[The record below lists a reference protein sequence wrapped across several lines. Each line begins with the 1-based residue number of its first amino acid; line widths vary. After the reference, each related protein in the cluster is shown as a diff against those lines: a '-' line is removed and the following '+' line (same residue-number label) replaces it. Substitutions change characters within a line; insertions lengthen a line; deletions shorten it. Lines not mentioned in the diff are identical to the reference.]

1 MQYLL
6 WPLSEQ
12 FQNKN
17 GSILTNGKVYVYYR
31 GRTALAT
38 TWSDEDGTIENPQPI
53 ILDDN
58 GRAACYVN
66 PAYYYTV
73 VVCDF
78 YGKELFSYD
87 ISLHDGTGTGDNNIE
102 ITSSD
107 HSILIDKTSIIDGYR
122 YDEKVNPEF
131 VAEIAVSAVSDLI
144 PNYWNNDRTIVI
156 DDSSKE
162 IKTDMQSVMIR
173 QQINNSSSEYKYSK
187 ICEADIGTITWINEW
202 MTTLQLNFQSCGP
215 YYKGKSTGTF
225 ILNCENYLTHSGYV
239 QEHEEDGKW
248 VWFDKDTH
256 SPQISKLY
264 LYWRD
269 DFSSQHYELWGEFND
284 LKYYEGVGVA
294 AILNCSLRNH
304 LTSSLPIDQER
315 NIWRFNPIGIETL
328 KDALPTD
335 AGSLVNTFDPADADI
350 KPMPEPEAGTF
361 YATYVYNG
369 PASGNTSF
377 EDIKAAYEAGKSVYV
392 NYKENTDSKDTEV
405 YSLVLFRDTPIGRPD
420 LSCFYFTNMRTGT
433 NKTIYRFPSNWGK
446 MSDQNFASSDSV
458 WDLQHA
464 IATDYQLLPIP
475 SPSGTYAVYGYHL
488 YKARE
493 EITEE
498 TTFDPSQWQEIT
510 VMDEVQ
516 SLIASSSGTTD
527 VFIAKYM
534 VTPVSSVFE
543 AVDEGKFVWV
553 SLGSEGHG
561 PYLPMNVIST
571 EVGGTKTNY
580 VRFVGLSYYGNDED
594 DILLTTADSDG
605 WSPVRTAHIA
615 HKEFVLSTV
624 SGASSILESEIQ
636 IVSAA
641 VDSASGGNFLAIYQ
655 STPASAIYD
664 ALDAGKNVMV
674 SLNSDGSGVYLRT
687 NSYNKGNPYDPHRRA
702 YFTGTLSF
710 GENNITEGRV
720 YLDGE
725 TWSPVEYT
733 PIPSVEAVGTMIS
746 NTVSTVSSVL
756 ETEIQSVSSAI
767 ETISGQNGVFI
778 AEYGTTTFEEIGEAV
793 ADGKAVFGKGHPYN
807 SDMLLPIASFTSPRP
822 SIAIFSGIIGN
833 YQYSIKLDGTTW
845 SNDTITLAKNEDVVN
860 ADWDATSGKAEILNR
875 PEIEPVSAGTG
886 IIIEEVSGTMV
897 ISSTGGADY
906 EAGQYISIVND
917 QISATGLVDQSTYN
931 TDTVKYESAYSTVE
945 SNSAIWNEPQVNADW
960 EATSGVA
967 EILNKPTLTP
977 VSGGTGIEIVKADG
991 KIVIS
996 ATGSTVP
1003 ASGVFFAEYGVTTLA
1018 EVQSAMAEGKEVIA
1032 YHSAFEAVTEVSYAY
1047 MESSYNNDTYII
1059 FAHDFITDRTNKR
1072 YKWELTSS
1080 GWTTTQIFDYVQA
1093 ASGIRLVEDSQN
1105 IPTLIAK
1112 VDGTTIN
1119 INSAGQLEAIGG
1131 SSTVHTS
1138 TNLKGDGSSSN
1149 PLDLNSV
1156 IDIGGYP
1163 QTSHQTYINDLGVVS
1178 GLNIAPEYYGWAIT
1192 PLSGL
1197 TIHSKY
1203 DDEGTTGPNNCLIG
1217 RDIIAL
1223 HGIETSASIWNDAA
1237 AMDEYPVSAGP
1248 GIKIEDVDDVTV
1260 FSTSGVMMEA
1270 DLAYNGQ
1277 GEISG
1282 YNGSPIMTVD
1292 SEKQWLTH
1300 DDTIAHITNSAQY
1313 AFGVNV
1319 PVVAQAMGTDETVLY
1334 SGPNVAPSS
1343 TAIALSGNINDFN
1356 SVKFYWT
1363 ANNYVGDIVDEVQ
1376 CDNNTTQLTFMHPAG
1391 ASNLWM
1397 QFLALNCPTGVNKNS
1412 LTLLAAKQINFGA
1425 WSSTT
1430 WSTPTMNTNVG
1441 DTFQLSKVVGI
1452 GRKENT

>member
-38 TWSDEDGTIENPQPI
+38 TWSDEDGTVENPQPI

-87 ISLHDGTGTGDNNIE
+87 ISLHDGVGTGDNNIE

-107 HSILIDKTSIIDGYR
+107 HSILIDKSSIIDGYR

-144 PNYWNNDRTIVI
+144 PHYWNNDRTVVI

-162 IKTDMQSVMIR
+162 IKTDMQCVMIR
-173 QQINNSSSEYKYSK
+173 QQINNSSTEYKYAK
-187 ICEADIGTITWINEW
+187 ICEADINTITWINEW
-202 MTTLQLNFQSCGP
+202 MTTLQLSFQSNGA
-215 YYKGKSTGTF
+215 YYSGKSSGIF
-225 ILNCENYLTHSGYV
+225 VLNCENYLTQSGYS
-239 QEHEEDGKW
+239 QRHEEDGKW
-248 VWFDKDTH
+248 LLFDKDNS

-269 DFSSQHYELWGEFND
+269 DFSSQHYELWGEFNN

-294 AILNCSLRNH
+294 ALINCSLRNH

-335 AGSLVNTFDPADADI
+335 AGSLVKTFDPADADI
-350 KPMPEPEAGTF
+350 KPIAEPDPGTF

-377 EDIKAAYEAGKSVYV
+377 DDIKAAYDAGKSVYV

-488 YKARE
+488 YKSKE

-498 TTFDPSQWQEIT
+498 TWFDPTQWQEIT

-527 VFIAKYM
+527 VFIANYM
-534 VTPVSSVFE
+534 DTPVSSVFE

-553 SLGSEGHG
+553 SLVSDGHG
-561 PYLPMNVIST
+561 PYLPMNVTST

-580 VRFVGLSYYGNDED
+580 VKFVGLYDYSSIYEEGKQVLVTAANPTGWEGV
-594 DILLTTADSDG
+594 TTTNEASKD
-605 WSPVRTAHIA
+605 
-615 HKEFVLSTV
+615 FVLSTV
-624 SGASSILESEIQ
+624 SGASSILE
-636 IVSAA
+636 
-641 VDSASGGNFLAIYQ
+641 
-655 STPASAIYD
+655 
-664 ALDAGKNVMV
+664 
-674 SLNSDGSGVYLRT
+674 
-687 NSYNKGNPYDPHRRA
+687 
-702 YFTGTLSF
+702 
-710 GENNITEGRV
+710 
-720 YLDGE
+720 
-725 TWSPVEYT
+725 
-733 PIPSVEAVGTMIS
+733 
-746 NTVSTVSSVL
+746 
-756 ETEIQSVSSAI
+756 TEIQTVSSAI
-767 ETISGQNGVFI
+767 EGISGQNGVFI

-793 ADGKAVFGKGHPYN
+793 TDGKAVFGKGHPYN

-822 SIAIFSGIIGN
+822 SIAIFSGIVGN

-845 SNDTITLAKNEDVVN
+845 SNDTIILAKNEDVVN
-860 ADWDATSGKAEILNR
+860 ADWEAASGKAEILNK
-875 PEIEPVSAGTG
+875 PEIVPVSGGTG
-886 IIIEEVSGTMV
+886 IIIEEVSGVTLISTSGAGTEDV
-897 ISSTGGADY
+897 FWALYGTTPIDQIAAARSAGKIVKITRGSGADIFYGDLTDYAFGTYYFTLFNRNGQAVYTASVVPDGSAGTWSWSAKIIPEAQVNADWEATSGAAEILNKPTISGGTGIEVQNYSGTILISSTGPNY

-945 SNSAIWNEPQVNADW
+945 SNSAIWNETQVNADW

-977 VSGGTGIEIVKADG
+977 VSGGTGIEIVKTDG

-1003 ASGVFFAEYGVTTLA
+1003 ASGVFFAEYGVTTTQEILDA
-1018 EVQSAMAEGKEVIA
+1018 LSEGKEVIA
-1032 YHSAFEAVTEVSYAY
+1032 YTTDVDDGIIYSYLDHTRPRISFCRSYPSFSRWWYNIGDTWSSETLYYNPPVSGGI
-1047 MESSYNNDTYII
+1047 ETIQQDN
-1059 FAHDFITDRTNKR
+1059 R
-1072 YKWELTSS
+1072 YYL
-1080 GWTTTQIFDYVQA
+1080 Q
-1093 ASGIRLVEDSQN
+1093 
-1105 IPTLIAK
+1105 AK
-1112 VDGTTIN
+1112 VDGTTIS
-1119 INSAGQLEAIGG
+1119 INSSGQLESIAESLPDYSVSDAGKVLTVDSQGEVAWAG
-1131 SSTVHTS
+1131 S
-1138 TNLKGDGSSSN
+1138 
-1149 PLDLNSV
+1149 
-1156 IDIGGYP
+1156 ID
-1163 QTSHQTYINDLGVVS
+1163 NWDE
-1178 GLNIAPEYYGWAIT
+1178 A
-1192 PLSGL
+1192 
-1197 TIHSKY
+1197 Y
-1203 DDEGTTGPNNCLIG
+1203 DIVN
-1217 RDIIAL
+1217 A
-1223 HGIETSASIWNDAA
+1223 SAQIWNEAA
-1237 AMDEYPVSAGP
+1237 AMDEYPISAGP

-1300 DDTIAHITNSAQY
+1300 DDTIAHVTNSAQY

-1319 PVVAQAMGTDETVLY
+1319 PVVAQAMGTDETKLFSNSSNVSACTLSEDIQNFNRFKIGVRTN
-1334 SGPNVAPSS
+1334 SGEELFEFTTGSNGTSYDIITGKGNNQGVISICQFTISGTSITAVRSEGIVFSWGSNPSYRHNEDMSFIQNV
-1343 TAIALSGNINDFN
+1343 
-1356 SVKFYWT
+1356 Y
-1363 ANNYVGDIVDEVQ
+1363 
-1376 CDNNTTQLTFMHPAG
+1376 
-1391 ASNLWM
+1391 
-1397 QFLALNCPTGVNKNS
+1397 GV
-1412 LTLLAAKQINFGA
+1412 
-1425 WSSTT
+1425 
-1430 WSTPTMNTNVG
+1430 
-1441 DTFQLSKVVGI
+1441 

>member
-31 GRTALAT
+31 GRTSLAT
-38 TWSDEDGTIENPQPI
+38 TWSDEEGTVENSQPI

-87 ISLHDGTGTGDNNIE
+87 ISLHDGVGTGDNNIE

-107 HSILIDKTSIIDGYR
+107 HSILIDKSSIIDGYR

-144 PNYWNNDRTIVI
+144 PDYINEDRTIVI
-156 DDSSKE
+156 KDRSEYDTKTKLVS
-162 IKTDMQSVMIR
+162 TDMQSVMIR
-173 QQINNSSSEYKYSK
+173 QQINNSYYDYKYAK
-187 ICEADIGTITWINEW
+187 ICETDLNILTWINEW
-202 MTTLQLNFQSCGP
+202 MTTLQLSFQSNGA
-215 YYKGKSTGTF
+215 YYSGKSSGIF
-225 ILNCENYLTHSGYV
+225 VLNCENYIQSSSTYV
-239 QEHEEDGKW
+239 QRHEEDGKW
-248 VWFDKDTH
+248 LLFDKDTS

-269 DFSSQHYELWGEFND
+269 DFTSQHYELWGEFNN

-294 AILNCSLRNH
+294 ALINCCLRNH

-315 NIWRFNPIGIETL
+315 NIWRFNPIGIESL
-328 KDALPTD
+328 KDSLPTD
-335 AGSLVNTFDPADADI
+335 AGDLVKTFDPADADI
-350 KPMPEPEAGTF
+350 KPIAEPDPGTF

-377 EDIKAAYEAGKSVYV
+377 EDIKAAYDAGKSVYV

-488 YKARE
+488 YKSKE

-498 TTFDPSQWQEIT
+498 TWFDPTQWQEIT

-516 SLIASSSGTTD
+516 SLVASSSGSVD
-527 VFIAKYM
+527 VFIANYM

-543 AVDEGKFVWV
+543 AVDDGKFVWV
-553 SLGSEGHG
+553 SLGSDGHG
-561 PYLPMNVIST
+561 PYLPMNVTST
-571 EVGGTKTNY
+571 TEGSTSY
-580 VRFVGLSYYGNDED
+580 VRFEGLYFYDYGQGNEGRQV
-594 DILLTTADSDG
+594 LVTAANSTGWEGVTT
-605 WSPVRTAHIA
+605 TNIA
-615 HKEFVLSTV
+615 PKEFVLSTV

-655 STPASAIYD
+655 STPASAVYD
-664 ALDAGKNVMV
+664 ALDDGKNVV
-674 SLNSDGSGVYLRT
+674 LSLSSDGSGVYFRPYL
-687 NSYNKGNPYDPHRRA
+687 YNKGDSYSDSRA
-702 YFTGTLSF
+702 YFTGTLSWAD
-710 GENNITEGRV
+710 NNITQGRV
-720 YLDGE
+720 YLNGE
-725 TWSPVEYT
+725 TWSIVEYT
-733 PIPSVEAVGTMIS
+733 PLPSTDAVGTMIS

-756 ETEIQSVSSAI
+756 ETEIQTVSSAI
-767 ETISGQNGVFI
+767 ESISGQNGVFI

-845 SNDTITLAKNEDVVN
+845 SNDSIVLAKNEDVVN

-886 IIIEEVSGTMV
+886 IEIVEVSGTMV
-897 ISSTGGADY
+897 ISSTGGGSNY

-917 QISATGLVDQSTYN
+917 QISATGLVDQSTYD
-931 TDTVKYESAYSTVE
+931 TDTIKYESAYSTVE

-977 VSGGTGIEIVKADG
+977 VSGGNGIEIEKVDG

-1003 ASGVFFAEYGVTTLA
+1003 ASGVFFAEYGVTTTQEIEDAL
-1018 EVQSAMAEGKEVIA
+1018 SEGKEVIA
-1032 YHSAFEAVTEVSYAY
+1032 YTTDVDDGIIYSYLDHTRPRISFCRSYPSFSRWWYNIGDTWSSETLYYNPPVSGGI
-1047 MESSYNNDTYII
+1047 ETVHQD
-1059 FAHDFITDRTNKR
+1059 NK
-1072 YKWELTSS
+1072 YYL
-1080 GWTTTQIFDYVQA
+1080 Q
-1093 ASGIRLVEDSQN
+1093 
-1105 IPTLIAK
+1105 AK
-1112 VDGTTIN
+1112 VDGTTIS
-1119 INSAGQLEAIGG
+1119 INSSGQLESIAESLPDYSVADAGKVL
-1131 SSTVHTS
+1131 TVDS
-1138 TNLKGDGSSSN
+1138 LGEPVWDGSVDN
-1149 PLDLNSV
+1149 WNEAY
-1156 IDIGGYP
+1156 DIV
-1163 QTSHQTYINDLGVVS
+1163 N
-1178 GLNIAPEYYGWAIT
+1178 A
-1192 PLSGL
+1192 
-1197 TIHSKY
+1197 
-1203 DDEGTTGPNNCLIG
+1203 
-1217 RDIIAL
+1217 
-1223 HGIETSASIWNDAA
+1223 SAQIWNEAA
-1237 AMDEYPVSAGP
+1237 AMDEYPISAGP

-1270 DLAYNGQ
+1270 DIAYNGQ

-1292 SEKQWLTH
+1292 SEKQCLTH
-1300 DDTIAHITNSAQY
+1300 DDTIAHVTNSAQY

-1319 PVVAQAMGTDETVLY
+1319 PVVAQAMGTDETELW
-1334 SGPNVAPSS
+1334 SSS
-1343 TAIALSGNINDFN
+1343 TLASSALLSEALTNFEFIEIYTRSSDNGYQAFKYTAVDGPVNLTYFKGNNYPVMIMAQITFSGSTVSVSRTLGLAYTWGSTNIP
-1356 SVKFYWT
+1356 SVAR
-1363 ANNYVGDIVDEVQ
+1363 ANNADD
-1376 CDNNTTQLTFMHPAG
+1376 
-1391 ASNLWM
+1391 
-1397 QFLALNCPTGVNKNS
+1397 KNI
-1412 LTLLAAKQINFGA
+1412 LIKI
-1425 WSSTT
+1425 
-1430 WSTPTMNTNVG
+1430 
-1441 DTFQLSKVVGI
+1441 VGI

>member
-38 TWSDEDGTIENPQPI
+38 TWSDEDGTVENPQPI

-107 HSILIDKTSIIDGYR
+107 HSIMIDKSSIIDGYR

-131 VAEIAVSAVSDLI
+131 VAEVAVSAVSDLI
-144 PNYWNNDRTIVI
+144 PDYINEDRTIVI
-156 DDSSKE
+156 KDRSEYDTKTKLVS
-162 IKTDMQSVMIR
+162 TDMQSVMIR

-187 ICEADIGTITWINEW
+187 ICEADINTNTWINEW
-202 MTTLQLNFQSCGP
+202 MTTLQLSFQSNGA
-215 YYKGKSTGTF
+215 YYSGKSSGIF
-225 ILNCENYLTHSGYV
+225 VLNCENYLTQSGYS
-239 QEHEEDGKW
+239 QRHEEDGKW
-248 VWFDKDTH
+248 LLFDKDTK

-269 DFSSQHYELWGEFND
+269 DFSSQHYELWGEFNN

-294 AILNCSLRNH
+294 ALINCSLRNH

-328 KDALPTD
+328 KNALPTD
-335 AGSLVNTFDPADADI
+335 SGSLVKSFDPADADI
-350 KPMPEPEAGTF
+350 KPIAEPDPGTF

-377 EDIKAAYEAGKSVYV
+377 EDIKAAYDSGKSVYV

-405 YSLVLFRDTPIGRPD
+405 YSLVWFRDTPIGRPD

-446 MSDQNFASSDSV
+446 MDDKNFASSDSV

-475 SPSGTYAVYGYHL
+475 SPSGTYAVYGFHL
-488 YKARE
+488 YKSRE

-498 TTFDPSQWQEIT
+498 TSFDPTQWQEIT

-516 SLIASSSGTTD
+516 SLVASSSGTTD
-527 VFIAKYM
+527 VFIAKYQ

-553 SLGSEGHG
+553 SLGSDGHG
-561 PYLPMNVIST
+561 PFLPMNVTST
-571 EVGGTKTNY
+571 TEGSTSY
-580 VRFVGLSYYGNDED
+580 VRFEGLYFYDYGQGNEGRQV
-594 DILLTTADSDG
+594 LVTAANSEGWEGVTT
-605 WSPVRTAHIA
+605 TNIA
-615 HKEFVLSTV
+615 SKELVLSTV
-624 SGASSILESEIQ
+624 SGASS
-636 IVSAA
+636 
-641 VDSASGGNFLAIYQ
+641 
-655 STPASAIYD
+655 
-664 ALDAGKNVMV
+664 
-674 SLNSDGSGVYLRT
+674 
-687 NSYNKGNPYDPHRRA
+687 
-702 YFTGTLSF
+702 
-710 GENNITEGRV
+710 
-720 YLDGE
+720 
-725 TWSPVEYT
+725 
-733 PIPSVEAVGTMIS
+733 
-746 NTVSTVSSVL
+746 VL
-756 ETEIQSVSSAI
+756 ETEIQTVSSAI
-767 ETISGQNGVFI
+767 DTISGQNGVFI

-807 SDMLLPIASFTSPRP
+807 SDMLLPISSFTSPRP
-822 SIAIFSGIIGN
+822 SIAIFAGIVGN
-833 YQYSIKLDGTTW
+833 YEYSIKLDGTTW
-845 SNDTITLAKNEDVVN
+845 SNDSIVLANNEDVVN
-860 ADWDATSGKAEILNR
+860 ADWDATSGKAEILNK
-875 PEIEPVSAGTG
+875 PDIEPVSAGTG
-886 IIIEEVSGTMV
+886 IEIVEVSGTMV
-897 ISSTGGADY
+897 ISSTGGGSNY

-945 SNSAIWNEPQVNADW
+945 SNSAIWNEAQVNADW

-1018 EVQSAMAEGKEVIA
+1018 EVQAAMEEGKEVIA
-1032 YHSAFEAVTEVSYAY
+1032 YRSSFEAVTEVSYAY

-1059 FAHDFITDRTNKR
+1059 FAQDFINDRTNQR

-1080 GWTTTQIFDYVQA
+1080 GWTTTEIFDYVPA
-1093 ASGIRLVEDSQN
+1093 ASGIRVVNDSQN

-1119 INSAGQLEAIGG
+1119 INSAGQLEAVGG

-1138 TNLKGDGSSSN
+1138 SNLKGDGTSSD

-1163 QTSHQTYINDLGVVS
+1163 ETSHHTYINDEGVVS
-1178 GLNIAPEYYGWAIT
+1178 AMVVAPEYYDWSIS
-1192 PLSGL
+1192 PISGL
-1197 TIHSKY
+1197 SIFSKY
-1203 DDEGTTGPNNCLIG
+1203 DEDGTTGPINRLIG

-1223 HGIETSASIWNDAA
+1223 HGIETSASIWNEAA
-1237 AMDEYPVSAGP
+1237 AMDEYPISAGP

-1260 FSTSGVMMEA
+1260 FSTDGVMMEA
-1270 DLAYNGQ
+1270 DIAYNGQ

-1300 DDTIAHITNSAQY
+1300 DDTIAHVTNSAQY

-1391 ASNLWM
+1391 ASNLWI

-1425 WSSTT
+1425 WSSTS

>member
-17 GSILTNGKVYVYYR
+17 GSILTNGKIYVYYR

-38 TWSDEDGTIENPQPI
+38 TWSDEDGTVENPQPI

-87 ISLHDGTGTGDNNIE
+87 ISLHDGVGTGDNNIE

-107 HSILIDKTSIIDGYR
+107 HSILIDKSSIIDGYR

-144 PNYWNNDRTIVI
+144 PHYWNNDRTVVI

-162 IKTDMQSVMIR
+162 IKTDMQCVMIR
-173 QQINNSSSEYKYSK
+173 QQINNSYYDYKYAK
-187 ICEADIGTITWINEW
+187 ICETDLNILTWINEW
-202 MTTLQLNFQSCGP
+202 MTTLQLSFQSNGA
-215 YYKGKSTGTF
+215 YYSGKSSGIF
-225 ILNCENYLTHSGYV
+225 VLNCENYIQSSSTYV
-239 QEHEEDGKW
+239 QRHEEDGKW
-248 VWFDKDTH
+248 LLFDKDNS

-269 DFSSQHYELWGEFND
+269 DFTSQHYELWGEFNN

-294 AILNCSLRNH
+294 ALINCCLRNH

-315 NIWRFNPIGIETL
+315 NIWRFNPIGVESL
-328 KDALPTD
+328 KDSLPTN
-335 AGSLVNTFDPADADI
+335 AGDLVKTFDPADADI
-350 KPMPEPEAGTF
+350 KPIAEPDPGTF

-377 EDIKAAYEAGKSVYV
+377 EDIKAAYDAGKSVYV

-493 EITEE
+493 EITED
-498 TTFDPSQWQEIT
+498 TSFDPTQWQEIT

-527 VFIAKYM
+527 VFIAKY
-534 VTPVSSVFE
+534 VDTPVSSVFE

-553 SLGSEGHG
+553 SLGSDGHG

-571 EVGGTKTNY
+571 EVGGAKTNY
-580 VRFVGLSYYGNDED
+580 VRFEGLYFYDYGQGNEGRQV
-594 DILLTTADSDG
+594 LVTAANQTGWEGVTT
-605 WSPVRTAHIA
+605 TNIA
-615 HKEFVLSTV
+615 PKELVLSTV

-655 STPASAIYD
+655 STPASAVYD
-664 ALDAGKNVMV
+664 ALDAGKNVV
-674 SLNSDGSGVYLRT
+674 LSLSGDGSGVYFRPYL
-687 NSYNKGNPYDPHRRA
+687 YNKGDSYSDSRA
-702 YFTGTLSF
+702 YFTGTLSWAD
-710 GENNITEGRV
+710 NNITQGRV
-720 YLDGE
+720 YLNGE
-725 TWSPVEYT
+725 TWSIVEYT
-733 PIPSVEAVGTMIS
+733 PLPSTDAVGTMIS

-756 ETEIQSVSSAI
+756 ETEIQTVSSAI
-767 ETISGQNGVFI
+767 EGISGQNGVFI

-807 SDMLLPIASFTSPRP
+807 SDMLLPISSFTSPRP
-822 SIAIFSGIIGN
+822 SIAIFSGIVGN

-845 SNDTITLAKNEDVVN
+845 SNDTIILAKNEDVVN

-886 IIIEEVSGTMV
+886 IEIVEVSGTMV
-897 ISSTGGADY
+897 ISSTGGSNY

-931 TDTVKYESAYSTVE
+931 TDSVKYESAYSTVE
-945 SNSAIWNEPQVNADW
+945 SNSAIWNETQVNADW
-960 EATSGVA
+960 NATSGVAEILNKPEFTEVSAGQGITIENVDDTIIISSTGGGGDPQVNSDWTATSGVA
-967 EILNKPTLTP
+967 EILNKPTLVP
-977 VSGGTGIEIVKADG
+977 VSGGNGIQIEKVNGSIL
-991 KIVIS
+991 IS
-996 ATGSTVP
+996 STGSTVP

-1018 EVQSAMAEGKEVIA
+1018 EVQAAMAEGKEVIA
-1032 YHSAFEAVTEVSYAY
+1032 YRSAFEAVTEVSYAY

-1059 FAHDFITDRTNKR
+1059 FAHDFITDRTHQR

-1080 GWTTTQIFDYVQA
+1080 GWTTTQIFDYTPA
-1093 ASGIRLVEDSQN
+1093 ASGLAVVNDSQN
-1105 IPTLIAK
+1105 VPTIIAK

-1119 INSAGQLEAIGG
+1119 INSAGQLEALGG

-1138 TNLKGDGSSSN
+1138 TNLRGDGSSSN

-1163 QTSHQTYINDLGVVS
+1163 QTSHHTYINDLGVVS
-1178 GLNIAPEYYGWAIT
+1178 GMNIAPEYYGWAIT
-1192 PLSGL
+1192 PQSGL
-1197 TIHSKY
+1197 TIRTKY
-1203 DDEGTTGPNNCLIG
+1203 DDEGTTGPNDYLIG
-1217 RDIIAL
+1217 RDIISL
-1223 HGIETSASIWNDAA
+1223 HGIESSAQIWNEAA

-1248 GIKIEDVDDVTV
+1248 GISIEDVDDVTV
-1260 FSTSGVMMEA
+1260 FGA
-1270 DLAYNGQ
+1270 DVHY
-1277 GEISG
+1277 
-1282 YNGSPIMTVD
+1282 
-1292 SEKQWLTH
+1292 LT
-1300 DDTIAHITNSAQY
+1300 
-1313 AFGVNV
+1313 
-1319 PVVAQAMGTDETVLY
+1319 QAVGNDETVIYNGNLPNLNESLNLTESWNNFKEIRVVGGKSTDNPQSHY
-1334 SGPNVAPSS
+1334 YQTANLGPNRVAFYIDW
-1343 TAIALSGNINDFN
+1343 AYNWMNQGY
-1356 SVKFYWT
+1356 VKFQSTSDPKVWTYT
-1363 ANNYVGDIVDEVQ
+1363 ANTYMWFTHTD
-1376 CDNNTTQLTFMHPAG
+1376 TTMGIRQNDTAT
-1391 ASNLWM
+1391 
-1397 QFLALNCPTGVNKNS
+1397 LNSGC
-1412 LTLLAAKQINFGA
+1412 NF
-1425 WSSTT
+1425 
-1430 WSTPTMNTNVG
+1430 
-1441 DTFQLSKVVGI
+1441 KIVGI
-1452 GRKENT
+1452 GRKGNT

>member
-31 GRTALAT
+31 GRTSLAT
-38 TWSDEDGTIENPQPI
+38 TWSDEDGTVENPQPI

-87 ISLHDGTGTGDNNIE
+87 ISLHDGVGTGDNNIE

-107 HSILIDKTSIIDGYR
+107 HSILIDKSSIIDGYR

-144 PNYWNNDRTIVI
+144 PHYWNNDRTVVI

-162 IKTDMQSVMIR
+162 IKTDMQCVMIR
-173 QQINNSSSEYKYSK
+173 QQINNSSTEYKYAK
-187 ICEADIGTITWINEW
+187 ICEADINTITWINEW
-202 MTTLQLNFQSCGP
+202 MTTLQLSFQSNGA
-215 YYKGKSTGTF
+215 YYTGKSSGIF
-225 ILNCENYLTHSGYV
+225 VLNCENYLTQSGYS
-239 QEHEEDGKW
+239 QRHEEDGKW
-248 VWFDKDTH
+248 LLFDKDNS

-269 DFSSQHYELWGEFND
+269 DFSSQHYELWGEFNN

-294 AILNCSLRNH
+294 ALINCSLRNH

-328 KDALPTD
+328 KNALPTD
-335 AGSLVNTFDPADADI
+335 AGSLVKSFDPANADI
-350 KPMPEPEAGTF
+350 KPIAEPDPGTF

-377 EDIKAAYEAGKSVYV
+377 EDIKAAYDAGKSVYV

-488 YKARE
+488 YKSRE

-498 TTFDPSQWQEIT
+498 TSFDPTQWQEIT

-534 VTPVSSVFE
+534 DTPVSSVFE

-553 SLGSEGHG
+553 SLGSDGHG
-561 PYLPMNVIST
+561 PYLPMNVTST
-571 EVGGTKTNY
+571 TEGSTSY
-580 VRFVGLSYYGNDED
+580 VRFEGLYFYDYGQGNEGRQV
-594 DILLTTADSDG
+594 LVTAANPTGWEGVTTTNMASKD
-605 WSPVRTAHIA
+605 
-615 HKEFVLSTV
+615 FVLSTV

-655 STPASAIYD
+655 STPASAVYD
-664 ALDAGKNVMV
+664 ALDDGKNVV
-674 SLNSDGSGVYLRT
+674 LSLSGDGSGVYFRPYL
-687 NSYNKGNPYDPHRRA
+687 YNKGDSYSDSRA
-702 YFTGTLSF
+702 YFTGTLSWAD
-710 GENNITEGRV
+710 NNITQGRV

-725 TWSPVEYT
+725 NWSIVEYT
-733 PIPSVEAVGTMIS
+733 PLPSTDTVGTMIS

-756 ETEIQSVSSAI
+756 ETEIQTVSSAI
-767 ETISGQNGVFI
+767 ESISGQNGVFI

-822 SIAIFSGIIGN
+822 SIAIFSGIVGN

-845 SNDTITLAKNEDVVN
+845 SNDSIVLAKNEDVVN
-860 ADWDATSGKAEILNR
+860 ADWEATSGKAEILNR

-886 IIIEEVSGTMV
+886 IEIVEVSGTMV
-897 ISSTGGADY
+897 ISSTGEGSNY

-917 QISATGLVDQSTYN
+917 QISATGLVDQSTYD

-945 SNSAIWNEPQVNADW
+945 SNSAIWNETQVNADW
-960 EATSGVA
+960 NATSGVAEILNKPEFTEVSAGQGITIENVDDTIIISSTGGGGDPQVNSDWTATSGVA
-967 EILNKPTLTP
+967 EILNKPTLVP
-977 VSGGTGIEIVKADG
+977 VSGGNGIQIEKVNG
-991 KIVIS
+991 SIVIS
-996 ATGSTVP
+996 STGSVVP
-1003 ASGVFFAEYGVTTLA
+1003 ASGVFFAEYGVTTTQEIEDAL
-1018 EVQSAMAEGKEVIA
+1018 SEGKEVIA
-1032 YHSAFEAVTEVSYAY
+1032 YTTDVDDGIIYSYLDHTRPRISFCRSYPSFSRWWYNIGDTWSSETLYYNPPVSGGI
-1047 MESSYNNDTYII
+1047 ETVQQDN
-1059 FAHDFITDRTNKR
+1059 R
-1072 YKWELTSS
+1072 YYL
-1080 GWTTTQIFDYVQA
+1080 Q
-1093 ASGIRLVEDSQN
+1093 
-1105 IPTLIAK
+1105 AK

-1119 INSAGQLEAIGG
+1119 INSSGQLESIAESLPDYSVADAGKVLTVDSQGEAEWAG
-1131 SSTVHTS
+1131 S
-1138 TNLKGDGSSSN
+1138 
-1149 PLDLNSV
+1149 
-1156 IDIGGYP
+1156 ID
-1163 QTSHQTYINDLGVVS
+1163 NWDE
-1178 GLNIAPEYYGWAIT
+1178 A
-1192 PLSGL
+1192 
-1197 TIHSKY
+1197 Y
-1203 DDEGTTGPNNCLIG
+1203 DIVN
-1217 RDIIAL
+1217 A
-1223 HGIETSASIWNDAA
+1223 SAQIWNEAA
-1237 AMDEYPVSAGP
+1237 AMEEYPISAGP

-1270 DLAYNGQ
+1270 DIAYNGQ

-1300 DDTIAHITNSAQY
+1300 DDTIAHVTNSAQY

-1319 PVVAQAMGTDETVLY
+1319 PVVAQAMGTDETELWSSSTLASSALLSEALTNFEFIEIYTRSADNGYQSFKYTAVDGPVNLTY
-1334 SGPNVAPSS
+1334 FKGNNYPVMIMAQITLSGSTVSVTRTLGLAYTWGSTTIPSS
-1343 TAIALSGNINDFN
+1343 AR
-1356 SVKFYWT
+1356 
-1363 ANNYVGDIVDEVQ
+1363 ANNNDD
-1376 CDNNTTQLTFMHPAG
+1376 
-1391 ASNLWM
+1391 
-1397 QFLALNCPTGVNKNS
+1397 KNI
-1412 LTLLAAKQINFGA
+1412 LIKI
-1425 WSSTT
+1425 
-1430 WSTPTMNTNVG
+1430 
-1441 DTFQLSKVVGI
+1441 VGI

>member
-31 GRTALAT
+31 GRTGSSALAT
-38 TWSDEDGTIENPQPI
+38 TYSDEDGLVENPQPI

-87 ISLHDGTGTGDNNIE
+87 ISLHDGSAVSGNIE

-107 HSILIDKTSIIDGYR
+107 HSILIEKNSIIGGDR

-144 PNYWNNDRTIVI
+144 PDYINEDRTIVI
-156 DDSSKE
+156 KDRSEYDTKTKLVS
-162 IKTDMQSVMIR
+162 TDMQSVMIR
-173 QQINNSSSEYKYSK
+173 QQINNSYYDYKYAK

-202 MTTLQLNFQSCGP
+202 MTTLQLSFQSNGA
-215 YYKGKSTGTF
+215 YYNGKSSGIF
-225 ILNCENYLTHSGYV
+225 VLNCENYVTQSGYS
-239 QEHEEDGKW
+239 QRHEEDGKW
-248 VWFDKDTH
+248 LLFDKDTS

-269 DFSSQHYELWGEFND
+269 DSSSQHYELWGEFNN

-294 AILNCSLRNH
+294 ALINCSLRNH

-335 AGSLVNTFDPADADI
+335 AGSLVKTFDPADADI
-350 KPMPEPEAGTF
+350 KPIAEPDAGTF

-446 MSDQNFASSDSV
+446 MDDQNFASSDSV

-498 TTFDPSQWQEIT
+498 TSFDPSQWQEIT

-527 VFIAKYM
+527 VFIANYR

-553 SLGSEGHG
+553 SLGSYGHG
-561 PYLPMNVIST
+561 PYLPMNVTST
-571 EVGGTKTNY
+571 TSQGSTSY
-580 VRFVGLSYYGNDED
+580 VRFEGLNYYDYGSGNDGTQVLITAANPTGWED
-594 DILLTTADSDG
+594 VNT
-605 WSPVRTAHIA
+605 VNIA
-615 HKEFVLSTV
+615 PKEFVLSTV

-655 STPASAIYD
+655 STPASAVYD
-664 ALDAGKNVMV
+664 ALDAGKNVVV

-687 NSYNKGNPYDPHRRA
+687 NSYTKGSSYSDSRA
-702 YFTGTLSF
+702 YFIGTLSF
-710 GENNITEGRV
+710 GENNITQGRV

-733 PIPSVEAVGTMIS
+733 PLPSTDSVGTMIS

-756 ETEIQSVSSAI
+756 ETEIQTVSSAL
-767 ETISGQNGVFI
+767 ESISGQNGVFI

-793 ADGKAVFGKGHPYN
+793 GDGKAVFGKGHPYN
-807 SDMLLPIASFTSPRP
+807 SDMLLPISSFTSPRP
-822 SIAIFSGIIGN
+822 SIVIFSGIIGN

-845 SNDTITLAKNEDVVN
+845 SNETITLAKNEDVVN

-886 IIIEEVSGTMV
+886 IEIVEVSGTMV
-897 ISSTGGADY
+897 ISSTGGSNY

-945 SNSAIWNEPQVNADW
+945 SNSAIWNETQVNADW
-960 EATSGVA
+960 NATSGVAEILNKPEFTEVSAGHGITIENVDDTIIISSTGGGGDPQVNSDWTATSGVA
-967 EILNKPTLTP
+967 EILNKPTLVP
-977 VSGGTGIEIVKADG
+977 VSGGTGITIEKV
-991 KIVIS
+991 
-996 ATGSTVP
+996 
-1003 ASGVFFAEYGVTTLA
+1003 
-1018 EVQSAMAEGKEVIA
+1018 
-1032 YHSAFEAVTEVSYAY
+1032 
-1047 MESSYNNDTYII
+1047 NDTILI
-1059 FAHDFITDRTNKR
+1059 S
-1072 YKWELTSS
+1072 SS
-1080 GWTTTQIFDYVQA
+1080 G
-1093 ASGIRLVEDSQN
+1093 S
-1105 IPTLIAK
+1105 
-1112 VDGTTIN
+1112 
-1119 INSAGQLEAIGG
+1119 GG

-1138 TNLKGDGSSSN
+1138 TNLKGDGSSAN

-1163 QTSHQTYINDLGVVS
+1163 DTSHHTYINDLGEVS
-1178 GLNIAPEYYGWAIT
+1178 GLNIGAEYYSWEIS
-1192 PLSGL
+1192 PISGL
-1197 TIHSKY
+1197 RINSKY
-1203 DDEGTTGPNNCLIG
+1203 DDDGTPAPNNRLIG

-1223 HGIETSASIWNDAA
+1223 HGIETSASIWNEAA
-1237 AMDEYPVSAGP
+1237 AMDEYPISAGP

-1270 DLAYNGQ
+1270 DIGYNGQ

-1300 DDTIAHITNSAQY
+1300 DDTIAHVTNSAQY

-1319 PVVAQAMGTDETVLY
+1319 PVVAQAMGTDETELWSSSTLASSALLSETLTNFEFIEIYTRSADNGYQAFKYTAVDGPVNLIY
-1334 SGPNVAPSS
+1334 FKGNNYPVMILAQITFSGSTVSVTRTLGLAYTWGSTTIPSS
-1343 TAIALSGNINDFN
+1343 AR
-1356 SVKFYWT
+1356 
-1363 ANNYVGDIVDEVQ
+1363 ANNNDD
-1376 CDNNTTQLTFMHPAG
+1376 
-1391 ASNLWM
+1391 
-1397 QFLALNCPTGVNKNS
+1397 KNI
-1412 LTLLAAKQINFGA
+1412 LIKI
-1425 WSSTT
+1425 
-1430 WSTPTMNTNVG
+1430 
-1441 DTFQLSKVVGI
+1441 VGI

>member
-38 TWSDEDGTIENPQPI
+38 TWSDEDGTVENPQPI

-144 PNYWNNDRTIVI
+144 PHYWNNDRTVVI

-162 IKTDMQSVMIR
+162 IKTDMQCVMIR
-173 QQINNSSSEYKYSK
+173 QQINNSYYDYKYAK
-187 ICEADIGTITWINEW
+187 ICEADINTITWINEW
-202 MTTLQLNFQSCGP
+202 MTTLQLSFQSNGA
-215 YYKGKSTGTF
+215 YYTGKSSGIF
-225 ILNCENYLTHSGYV
+225 VLNCENYVTQSGYS
-239 QEHEEDGKW
+239 QRHEEDGKW
-248 VWFDKDTH
+248 LLFDKDTS

-264 LYWRD
+264 LYWRND
-269 DFSSQHYELWGEFND
+269 LSSQHYELWGEFNN

-294 AILNCSLRNH
+294 ALINCSLRNH
-304 LTSSLPIDQER
+304 LTSSLPIEQER
-315 NIWRFNPIGIETL
+315 NIWRFNPIGIESL
-328 KDALPTD
+328 KDSLPTN
-335 AGSLVNTFDPADADI
+335 AGYLVKTFDPADADI
-350 KPMPEPEAGTF
+350 KPIAEPDPGTF

-369 PASGNTSF
+369 PDSGNTSF
-377 EDIKAAYEAGKSVYV
+377 DDIKAAYEAGKSVYV
-392 NYKENTDSKDTEV
+392 NYKENTDSKDTLV

-420 LSCFYFTNMRTGT
+420 LSCFFFTNLDRGT
-433 NKTIYRFPSNWGK
+433 EKSIYRFPSNWGK
-446 MSDQNFASSDSV
+446 MTDRNLALSDNL
-458 WDLQHA
+458 WDLTQS
-464 IATDYQLLPIP
+464 IAQDDFLVPIP
-475 SPSGTYAVYGYHL
+475 SPSGVYCTRNYEL
-488 YKARE
+488 YKAIE
-493 EITEE
+493 PITSN
-498 TTFDPSQWQEIT
+498 TWVASAWTKVT
-510 VMDEVQ
+510 VMDEVVN
-516 SLIASSSGTTD
+516 LVSSTSGTTD

-543 AVDEGKFVWV
+543 AVDDSKFVWV
-553 SLGSEGHG
+553 SLGSDGHG
-561 PYLPMNVIST
+561 PFLPMNVTST
-571 EVGGTKTNY
+571 TEGSTSY
-580 VRFVGLSYYGNDED
+580 VRFEGLNYYNYGSGNDGTQVLMTAANATGWEGVS
-594 DILLTTADSDG
+594 TTN
-605 WSPVRTAHIA
+605 IA
-615 HKEFVLSTV
+615 SNEFVLSTV

-655 STPASAIYD
+655 STPASAVYD
-664 ALDAGKNVMV
+664 ALDDGKNVVV

-687 NSYNKGNPYDPHRRA
+687 NSYTKGISYSDSRA
-702 YFTGTLSF
+702 YFIGTLSF
-710 GENNITEGRV
+710 GPNNITEGRV

-725 TWSPVEYT
+725 NWSSVEYT
-733 PIPSVEAVGTMIS
+733 PLPSTDTVGTMIS

-756 ETEIQSVSSAI
+756 ETEIQTVSSAL
-767 ETISGQNGVFI
+767 ESISGQNGVFI

-793 ADGKAVFGKGHPYN
+793 GNGKAVFGKGHPYN
-807 SDMLLPIASFTSPRP
+807 SDMILPIASFTSPRP

-845 SNDTITLAKNEDVVN
+845 SNDTIILAKNEDVVN
-860 ADWDATSGKAEILNR
+860 ADWEATSGMAEILNK
-875 PEIEPVSAGTG
+875 PEIVPVSGGTG
-886 IIIEEVSGTMV
+886 IIIEEVSGVTL
-897 ISSTGGADY
+897 ISTSGAGTEDVFWALYGTTPIDQIAAARSAGKIVKITRGSGADIFY
-906 EAGQYISIVND
+906 GDLTDYAFGTYYFTFFDRSGQEVYTASVVPDGDAGTWTWSAKTIPEA
-917 QISATGLVDQSTYN
+917 
-931 TDTVKYESAYSTVE
+931 
-945 SNSAIWNEPQVNADW
+945 QVNADW
-960 EATSGVA
+960 EAVSGKA

-977 VSGGTGIEIVKADG
+977 VSGGNGIEIVKADG

-1003 ASGVFFAEYGVTTLA
+1003 ASGVFFAEYGVTTTQEILDA
-1018 EVQSAMAEGKEVIA
+1018 ISEGKEVIA
-1032 YHSAFEAVTEVSYAY
+1032 YTTDVDDGTVYAYLHNTRPRLTFLRTYSYADEWWY
-1047 MESSYNNDTYII
+1047 NVGDTWSSEVRYYNPPVSGGIETVQQD
-1059 FAHDFITDRTNKR
+1059 NK
-1072 YKWELTSS
+1072 YYL
-1080 GWTTTQIFDYVQA
+1080 Q
-1093 ASGIRLVEDSQN
+1093 
-1105 IPTLIAK
+1105 AK
-1112 VDGTTIN
+1112 VDGTTIS
-1119 INSAGQLEAIGG
+1119 INSSGQLESIAESLPDYSVADAGKVLTVDSLGEPEWYG
-1131 SSTVHTS
+1131 SVD
-1138 TNLKGDGSSSN
+1138 NWDEAYN
-1149 PLDLNSV
+1149 
-1156 IDIGGYP
+1156 
-1163 QTSHQTYINDLGVVS
+1163 VV
-1178 GLNIAPEYYGWAIT
+1178 NA
-1192 PLSGL
+1192 
-1197 TIHSKY
+1197 
-1203 DDEGTTGPNNCLIG
+1203 
-1217 RDIIAL
+1217 
-1223 HGIETSASIWNDAA
+1223 SAQIWNEAA
-1237 AMDEYPVSAGP
+1237 AMDEYPISAGP

-1260 FSTSGVMMEA
+1260 FSTSGVMMES
-1270 DLAYNGQ
+1270 DIGYNGQ

-1300 DDTIAHITNSAQY
+1300 DDTIAHVTNSAQY

-1391 ASNLWM
+1391 ASNLWI

-1425 WSSTT
+1425 WSSTS

-1441 DTFQLSKVVGI
+1441 DTFNLSKVVGI
-1452 GRKENT
+1452 GRKEN

>member
-38 TWSDEDGTIENPQPI
+38 TWSDEDGTVENPQPI

-87 ISLHDGTGTGDNNIE
+87 ISLHDGVGTGDNNIE

-131 VAEIAVSAVSDLI
+131 VAEVAVSAVSDLI
-144 PNYWNNDRTIVI
+144 PDYINEDRTIVI
-156 DDSSKE
+156 KDRSEYDTKTKLVS
-162 IKTDMQSVMIR
+162 TDMQSVMIR
-173 QQINNSSSEYKYSK
+173 QQINNSSSTYKYAK
-187 ICEADIGTITWINEW
+187 ICEADIGTLTWINEW
-202 MTTLQLNFQSCGP
+202 MTTLQLSFQSNGA
-215 YYKGKSTGTF
+215 YYNGKSSGIF
-225 ILNCENYLTHSGYV
+225 VLNCENYLTQSGYS
-239 QEHEEDGKW
+239 QRHEEDGKW
-248 VWFDKDTH
+248 LLFDKDTS

-269 DFSSQHYELWGEFND
+269 DFSSQHYELWGEFNS

-294 AILNCSLRNH
+294 ALINCSLRNH

-315 NIWRFNPIGIETL
+315 NIWRFNPIGIETV

-335 AGSLVNTFDPADADI
+335 AGDLVKTFDPADADI

-377 EDIKAAYEAGKSVYV
+377 EDIKAAYDSGKSVYV
-392 NYKENTDSKDTEV
+392 NYKQDLSDYETEV
-405 YSLVLFRDTPIGRPD
+405 YFLVSFRDTPAGRPD
-420 LSCFYFTNMRTGT
+420 LSCFFFTNLDQGT
-433 NKTIYRFPSNWGK
+433 EKTIYRFPSNWGK
-446 MSDQNFASSDSV
+446 MTDRNLALSDNL
-458 WDLQHA
+458 WDLTQS
-464 IATDYQLLPIP
+464 IAQDDFLVPIP
-475 SPSGTYAVYGYHL
+475 SPSGVYCTRNYEV
-488 YKARE
+488 YKAIE
-493 EITEE
+493 PITSN
-498 TTFDPSQWQEIT
+498 TWVASAWTKVT
-510 VMDEVQ
+510 VMDEVL
-516 SLIASSSGTTD
+516 SLVSSTSGTTD

-553 SLGSEGHG
+553 SLGSDGHG
-561 PYLPMNVIST
+561 PFLPMNVTST

-580 VRFVGLSYYGNDED
+580 VRFEGLYFYDYGGGNAGRQVLVTAANSEGWEGVS
-594 DILLTTADSDG
+594 TTN
-605 WSPVRTAHIA
+605 IA
-615 HKEFVLSTV
+615 PKEFVLSTV

-636 IVSAA
+636 VVSAA
-641 VDSASGGNFLAIYQ
+641 IDSASGGNFLAIYQ

-674 SLNSDGSGVYLRT
+674 SLNADGSGNYFRT
-687 NSYNKGNPYDPHRRA
+687 NSYTKGASYSDSRA
-702 YFTGTLSF
+702 YFIGTLSF
-710 GENNITEGRV
+710 GQNNVTQGRV

-733 PIPSVEAVGTMIS
+733 PLPSTDAVGSMIS

-756 ETEIQSVSSAI
+756 ETEIQTVSSALDA
-767 ETISGQNGVFI
+767 ISGQNGVFI

-860 ADWDATSGKAEILNR
+860 ADWDATSGRAEILNR

-886 IIIEEVSGTMV
+886 IEIVEVSGTMV
-897 ISSTGGADY
+897 ISATGAGTLTGVTTDSSLMGDGTPESPLGLQSPIDLSAPQNNMIATYGTFGAHIKNTSTGEGTGIND
-906 EAGQYISIVND
+906 EGIFFENGQNTEVFGYDDVVRLKEV
-917 QISATGLVDQSTYN
+917 SA
-931 TDTVKYESAYSTVE
+931 
-945 SNSAIWNEPQVNADW
+945 QVNADW

-1003 ASGVFFAEYGVTTLA
+1003 VSGVFFAEYGVTTTQEILDA
-1018 EVQSAMAEGKEVIA
+1018 ISEGKEVIA
-1032 YHSAFEAVTEVSYAY
+1032 YTTDVDDGTIYAYLHHTRPRFAFLRTSTFYEERWYNVGDTWSREVSYY
-1047 MESSYNNDTYII
+1047 KPPVSGGIETVQYYN
-1059 FAHDFITDRTNKR
+1059 R
-1072 YKWELTSS
+1072 YYL
-1080 GWTTTQIFDYVQA
+1080 Q
-1093 ASGIRLVEDSQN
+1093 
-1105 IPTLIAK
+1105 AK
-1112 VDGTTIN
+1112 VDGTSIG
-1119 INSAGQLEAIGG
+1119 INSSGALESLVDGLPIST
-1131 SSTVHTS
+1131 SS
-1138 TNLKGDGSSSN
+1138 
-1149 PLDLNSV
+1149 
-1156 IDIGGYP
+1156 
-1163 QTSHQTYINDLGVVS
+1163 
-1178 GLNIAPEYYGWAIT
+1178 
-1192 PLSGL
+1192 
-1197 TIHSKY
+1197 
-1203 DDEGTTGPNNCLIG
+1203 DEGKVLTVDSNGEANWYGSVDNW
-1217 RDIIAL
+1217 DEAYNVVNA
-1223 HGIETSASIWNDAA
+1223 SAQIWNEAA

-1248 GIKIEDVDDVTV
+1248 GISIEEVSGVTV

-1300 DDTIAHITNSAQY
+1300 DDTIAHVTNSAQY

-1319 PVVAQAMGTDETVLY
+1319 PVVAQAMGTDETQLFSNSSNVSACTLSEDIQNFNRFKIGVRTN
-1334 SGPNVAPSS
+1334 SGEEIFEFMTGSNGTS
-1343 TAIALSGNINDFN
+1343 
-1356 SVKFYWT
+1356 Y
-1363 ANNYVGDIVDEVQ
+1363 DIVTGKG
-1376 CDNNTTQLTFMHPAG
+1376 NNQGVISICQFTVSGTSITAVRSEGIVFTWG
-1391 ASNLWM
+1391 SNPSYRHNEDM
-1397 QFLALNCPTGVNKNS
+1397 SFIQHVYGV
-1412 LTLLAAKQINFGA
+1412 
-1425 WSSTT
+1425 
-1430 WSTPTMNTNVG
+1430 
-1441 DTFQLSKVVGI
+1441 

>member
-31 GRTALAT
+31 GRTSLAT
-38 TWSDEDGTIENPQPI
+38 TWSDEDGTVENPQPI

-87 ISLHDGTGTGDNNIE
+87 ISLHDGVGTGDNNIE

-107 HSILIDKTSIIDGYR
+107 HSILIDKSSIIDGYR

-144 PNYWNNDRTIVI
+144 PDYINEDRTIVI
-156 DDSSKE
+156 KDRSEYDTKTKLVS
-162 IKTDMQSVMIR
+162 TDMQSVMIR
-173 QQINNSSSEYKYSK
+173 QQINNSYYDYKYAK
-187 ICEADIGTITWINEW
+187 ICETDLNILTWINEW
-202 MTTLQLNFQSCGP
+202 MTTLQLSFQSNGA
-215 YYKGKSTGTF
+215 YYSGKSSGIF
-225 ILNCENYLTHSGYV
+225 VLNCENYIQSSSTYV
-239 QEHEEDGKW
+239 QRHEEDGKW
-248 VWFDKDTH
+248 LLFDKDTS

-269 DFSSQHYELWGEFND
+269 DFTSQHYELWGEFNN

-294 AILNCSLRNH
+294 ALINCCLRNH

-315 NIWRFNPIGIETL
+315 NIWRFNPIGIESL
-328 KDALPTD
+328 KDSLPTD
-335 AGSLVNTFDPADADI
+335 AGDLVKTFDPADADI
-350 KPMPEPEAGTF
+350 KPIAEPDHGTF

-377 EDIKAAYEAGKSVYV
+377 EDIKAAYDAGKSVYV

-488 YKARE
+488 YKSKE

-498 TTFDPSQWQEIT
+498 TWFDPTQWQEIT

-516 SLIASSSGTTD
+516 SLVASSSGSVD
-527 VFIAKYM
+527 VFIANYM

-543 AVDEGKFVWV
+543 AVDDGKFVWV
-553 SLGSEGHG
+553 SLGSDGHG
-561 PYLPMNVIST
+561 PYLPMNVTST
-571 EVGGTKTNY
+571 TEGSTSY
-580 VRFVGLSYYGNDED
+580 VRFEGLYFYDYGQGNEGRQV
-594 DILLTTADSDG
+594 LVTAANSTGWEGVTT
-605 WSPVRTAHIA
+605 TNIA
-615 HKEFVLSTV
+615 PKEFVLSTV

-655 STPASAIYD
+655 STPASAVYD
-664 ALDAGKNVMV
+664 ALDDGKNVV
-674 SLNSDGSGVYLRT
+674 LSLSSDGSGVYFRPYL
-687 NSYNKGNPYDPHRRA
+687 YNKGDSYSDSRA
-702 YFTGTLSF
+702 YFTGTLSWAD
-710 GENNITEGRV
+710 NNITQGRV
-720 YLDGE
+720 YLNGE
-725 TWSPVEYT
+725 TWSIVEYT
-733 PIPSVEAVGTMIS
+733 PLPSTDAVGTMIS

-756 ETEIQSVSSAI
+756 ETEIQTVSSAI
-767 ETISGQNGVFI
+767 ESISGQNGVFI

-845 SNDTITLAKNEDVVN
+845 SNDSIVLAKNEDVVN

-886 IIIEEVSGTMV
+886 IEIVEVSGTMV
-897 ISSTGGADY
+897 ISSTGGGSNY

-917 QISATGLVDQSTYN
+917 QISATGLVDQSTYD
-931 TDTVKYESAYSTVE
+931 TDTIKYESAYSTVE

-960 EATSGVA
+960 AATSGVA
-967 EILNKPTLTP
+967 EILNKPTLVP
-977 VSGGTGIEIVKADG
+977 VSGGNGIQIEKVNG
-991 KIVIS
+991 SIVIS
-996 ATGSTVP
+996 STGSTVP

-1018 EVQSAMAEGKEVIA
+1018 EVQAAMAEGKEVIA
-1032 YHSAFEAVTEVSYAY
+1032 YRSAFEAVTEVSYAY

-1059 FAHDFITDRTNKR
+1059 FAHDFITDHTNQR

-1080 GWTTTQIFDYVQA
+1080 GWTTTQIFDYIPA
-1093 ASGIRLVEDSQN
+1093 ASGLAVVNDSQN
-1105 IPTLIAK
+1105 VPTIIAK

-1119 INSAGQLEAIGG
+1119 INSAGQLEALGG

-1138 TNLKGDGSSSN
+1138 SNLRGDGSSSS

-1163 QTSHQTYINDLGVVS
+1163 QTSHHTYINDLGVVS
-1178 GLNIAPEYYGWAIT
+1178 GMNIAPEYYGWAIT
-1192 PLSGL
+1192 PISGL
-1197 TIHSKY
+1197 TIRSKY
-1203 DDEGTTGPNNCLIG
+1203 DEDGTTGPNNYLIG

-1223 HGIETSASIWNDAA
+1223 HGIETSASIWNEAA
-1237 AMDEYPVSAGP
+1237 AMDEYPISAGP

-1270 DLAYNGQ
+1270 DIAYNGQ

-1300 DDTIAHITNSAQY
+1300 DDTIAHVTNSAQY

-1319 PVVAQAMGTDETVLY
+1319 PVVAQAMGTDETELW
-1334 SGPNVAPSS
+1334 SSS
-1343 TAIALSGNINDFN
+1343 TLASSALLSEALTNFEFIEIYTRSSDNGYQAFKYTAVDGPVNLTYFKGNNYPVMIMAQITFSGSTVSVSRTLGLAYTWGSTNIP
-1356 SVKFYWT
+1356 SVAR
-1363 ANNYVGDIVDEVQ
+1363 ANNADD
-1376 CDNNTTQLTFMHPAG
+1376 
-1391 ASNLWM
+1391 
-1397 QFLALNCPTGVNKNS
+1397 KNI
-1412 LTLLAAKQINFGA
+1412 LIKI
-1425 WSSTT
+1425 
-1430 WSTPTMNTNVG
+1430 
-1441 DTFQLSKVVGI
+1441 VGI